1 MIILKKFD
9 WELSKNLTIFQ
20 IGIGFLNDLAIKKRQ
35 DFNKRSQDFNKGI
48 KHRII
53 PMLFGF
59 YQDFCPKLNISDHF

>member
-35 DFNKRSQDFNKGI
+35 DFNKGI

-59 YQDFCPKLNISDHF
+59 YQDFCPKLNISSCF